1 MLNTTQEEE
10 SKFLT
15 SVVVASQ
22 TKSVL
27 VDYSEATQANSTS
40 SSYHTAATLQPTA
53 VMVAMAVISLSLQED
68 TVNLVKV
75 KAPWEAEA

>member
-15 SVVVASQ
+15 SVVVALP
-22 TKSVL
+22 TKSV

-53 VMVAMAVISLSLQED
+53 AMVAMAVISLSLQED